1 MSPANVATWRCKAGQ
16 CGRRSAPLRLLRRV
30 APNARPAATAP
41 VLSCSAPAH
50 VTTTPCMEQSRQ
62 GPMGFTA
69 AAEAHIGDALCS
81 LSKGAGSDRQT
92 RKVHCLR
99 EGMQQEH
106 RTEACMS

>member
-1 MSPANVATWRCKAGQ
+1 
-16 CGRRSAPLRLLRRV
+16 
-30 APNARPAATAP
+30 
-41 VLSCSAPAH
+41 
-50 VTTTPCMEQSRQ
+50 
-62 GPMGFTA
+62 MGFTA